1 VWFSLALLVVVVL
14 LLVQIALLRFNLNA
28 RIVREKRFLKV
39 WRPLLAAAIAGESV
53 TLPRLAKGETFYYLK
68 LWNHLQ
74 ETLRGVAKDRLN
86 TLAIRCGMLP
96 YTHLLLRRKEL
107 RLQLLALNTLGHLVD
122 RTAWD
127 EILLLARRPDP
138 LLSVA
143 AARALFQIDANAAFK
158 DLHDELLER
167 EDWPT
172 AQLAILFQEIGTES
186 VFAMLAD
193 SADHLALSTDP
204 VELVRLK
211 RLLQLLEIA
220 PYQQVI
226 AEIRKILAAT
236 ADDEVAAQC
245 LKFLR
250 EPSDLPSVRP
260 RLSHPNWVVRLQAV
274 RALGRFGSKE
284 DLTQLATLLSDS
296 VWWVRYRTAQAL
308 LKLMRGDAQLMAEL
322 RAQLSDR
329 YALDMLDMVI
339 AEKDGR

>member
-1 VWFSLALLVVVVL
+1 
-14 LLVQIALLRFNLNA
+14 
-28 RIVREKRFLKV
+28 
-39 WRPLLAAAIAGESV
+39 
-53 TLPRLAKGETFYYLK
+53 
-68 LWNHLQ
+68 
-74 ETLRGVAKDRLN
+74 
-86 TLAIRCGMLP
+86 
-96 YTHLLLRRKEL
+96 
-107 RLQLLALNTLGHLVD
+107 
-122 RTAWD
+122 
-127 EILLLARRPDP
+127 
-138 LLSVA
+138 
-143 AARALFQIDANAAFK
+143 
-158 DLHDELLER
+158 
-167 EDWPT
+167 
-172 AQLAILFQEIGTES
+172 
-186 VFAMLAD
+186 
-193 SADHLALSTDP
+193 
-204 VELVRLK
+204 
-211 RLLQLLEIA
+211 
-220 PYQQVI
+220 VI

-274 RALGRFGSKE
+274 RALSRFGSKE